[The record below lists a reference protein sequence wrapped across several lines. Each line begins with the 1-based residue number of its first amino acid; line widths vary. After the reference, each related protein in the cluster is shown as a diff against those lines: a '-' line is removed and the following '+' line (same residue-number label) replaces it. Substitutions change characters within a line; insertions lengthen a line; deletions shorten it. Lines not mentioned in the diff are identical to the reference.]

1 MPLKLMQCEKRKG
14 SEKTPFYKVKTSML
28 KLLNKITVFFRI
40 KLFNLFFKKRL
51 QNVKK
56 AIDIYA

>member
-1 MPLKLMQCEKRKG
+1 MQCEKRKG